1 MSGSSMVLIVLPII
15 VLQLGLQIYA
25 IYDLWKRWEVAQ
37 ERWLWVIVVL
47 VAGLLGPLA
56 YFVLGRKGGEA

>member
-1 MSGSSMVLIVLPII
+1 MSNSTLILVLMPLI
-15 VLQLGLQIYA
+15 VLQLGLQLYA
-25 IYDLWKRWEVAQ
+25 VYDIWKRWEITP